1 MRLGRWSLVL
11 TLLGLLAGAAN
22 SQTPVDPRVIV
33 NGIGDPTCASNT
45 DTADGCY
52 SGQNPLTLTFEPSL
66 QASFVYDGSSPL
78 TKLILDFT
86 MVPTGTF
93 FQCASDIFSN
103 CGFTFTGQAGVVEFD
118 FFGDSPGVPGF
129 CHANNDPTSHC
140 INELVANDGFGVTVQ
155 PVVGD
160 APEPASMFLFGTGLI
175 LLAAKMRFGRPSRPT
190 NICGESI
197 RGDQQDLHV

>member
-1 MRLGRWSLVL
+1 VRLARWSVALI
-11 TLLGLLAGAAN
+11 LLGLLGGAAN

-33 NGIGDPTCASNT
+33 NGAGDPSCAPNT

-52 SGQNPLTLTFEPSL
+52 SGKNPLTLAFQSPMT
-66 QASFVYDGSSPL
+66 ASFVYDGSSPL

-86 MVPTGTF
+86 SVPTGTF

-103 CGFTFTGQAGVVEFD
+103 CGFKTTLIAGEVEFD

-129 CHANNDPTSHC
+129 CHSNNDPTSTC
-140 INELVANDGFGVTVQ
+140 VNELVANDGFGVTVQ

-175 LLAAKMRFGRPSRPT
+175 LLAAKMRLARPLRPT
-190 NICGESI
+190 NICDESI
-197 RGDQQDLHV
+197 